1 MSSSEKEALL
11 DVKPTHQAER
21 PKIPIRRCQVC
32 GASIR
37 YCNYL
42 RHTRTKKHKD
52 AEYIQFDK
60 FEIK

>member
-21 PKIPIRRCQVC
+21 PNIPIRRCQVC

-42 RHTRTKKHKD
+42 RHTKTKGRTD
-52 AEYIQFDK
+52 AEYILFDK
-60 FEIK
+60 FETK

>member
-1 MSSSEKEALL
+1 MSLSEKEALL
-11 DVKPTHQAER
+11 DVKPTYQAER